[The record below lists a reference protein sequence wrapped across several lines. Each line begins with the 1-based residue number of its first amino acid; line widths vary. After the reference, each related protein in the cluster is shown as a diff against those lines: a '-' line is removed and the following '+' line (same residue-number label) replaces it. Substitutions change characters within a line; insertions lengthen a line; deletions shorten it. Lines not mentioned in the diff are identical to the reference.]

1 MASGSFKCAAAV
13 QVTIHPAHNPSMA
26 LPVRGSN
33 QTPVSLNVSLSH
45 PRAPLPLGPFLP
57 PIFLD
62 YVVASGGRSYIPHCH
77 AYNNHT
83 YPTAMHTTIIH
94 PPLPCIQQS
103 YIPHCHAYNS
113 HTSPTAMHALMRAT
127 CESLTWCAVAVL
139 QVRLHS
145 CSPPFPPGSSMQSCT
160 LTFPALP
167 ILDAVLISPIGA
179 YTTHFTV
186 YSAAAA
192 SLLPAFAS
200 NGDMAATV
208 RVGHGTCDVVS
219 ASSPIPH
226 AHLNDLGSA
235 AGFLQVLRLKTCA
248 PSSLMW
254 SAQGAFAW
262 QAVSDVVLSAAGSV
276 VTTSTAAI
284 AHLLQV

>member
-1 MASGSFKCAAAV
+1 
-13 QVTIHPAHNPSMA
+13 
-26 LPVRGSN
+26 
-33 QTPVSLNVSLSH
+33 
-45 PRAPLPLGPFLP
+45 
-57 PIFLD
+57 
-62 YVVASGGRSYIPHCH
+62 
-77 AYNNHT
+77 
-83 YPTAMHTTIIH
+83 
-94 PPLPCIQQS
+94 
-103 YIPHCHAYNS
+103 
-113 HTSPTAMHALMRAT
+113 
-127 CESLTWCAVAVL
+127 
-139 QVRLHS
+139 
-145 CSPPFPPGSSMQSCT
+145 MQSCT
-160 LTFPALP
+160 FTFPALP

-200 NGDMAATV
+200 NGDTAATV

-254 SAQGAFAW
+254 SAQGAFAR